1 MSDFLMHYGVKGM
14 RWGVWNDET
23 RLRYAGGRRHVTTS
37 AKINLKQSKSTNV
50 DKWGKDKNHNVLYIT
65 GLSGSGKSTVAEGLR
80 NKDTNI
86 IHLDY
91 YTNAGKN
98 TIGARGFRDKE
109 FNEHLKKHCPEFFKE
124 YDGEMPALSKL
135 TPEQKKKFW
144 SMMDKFQDSMVSFG
158 REQYGKK
165 RVIVEGVKLIDD
177 TFFPDKSFF
186 KDQPLIVLSTD
197 YDTSIKRASERDNVD
212 LNDDKLNSI
221 RKSMQDHWNESLT
234 NLLQT
239 AEVKLG
245 EEYVS
250 ELLKSM

>member
-1 MSDFLMHYGVKGM
+1 MSDFLMHHGVKGM
-14 RWGVWNDET
+14 HWGVWNDET
-23 RLRYAGGRRHVTTS
+23 RLRYTGGRRHVTTS
-37 AKINLKQSKSTNV
+37 AKMNLKQSKSTNV
-50 DKWGKDKNHNVLYIT
+50 YKWGKDKNHNVLYIT

-80 NKDTNI
+80 DKDTNV

-91 YTNAGKN
+91 YTNVGKN

-109 FNEHLKKHCPEFFKE
+109 FNDHLKKHCPEFFKE

-165 RVIVEGVKLIDD
+165 RVIVEGVQLIDD

-186 KDQPLIVLSTD
+186 RDQPLIVLSTD

-212 LNDDKLNSI
+212 LNDAKLNGM
-221 RKSMQDHWNESLT
+221 RKAMQDHWNESIT
-234 NLLQT
+234 NLSQT

-250 ELLKSM
+250 ELLKSI